1 MRSRSDGHDRRRGRS
16 PEQLE
21 KHLRELRA
29 AWETNHCETQ
39 PEDKAEWPAV
49 GVHRDNDE
57 QGDNQIDV
65 EAEPEI
71 RAIAVKERRKLLAQA
86 RGGRPKDK
94 KMNSLMKTGEQ

>member
-1 MRSRSDGHDRRRGRS
+1 MKLHLQG
-16 PEQLE
+16 PELGLGELGLERCLLQL
-21 KHLRELRA
+21 A
-29 AWETNHCETQ
+29 G
-39 PEDKAEWPAV
+39 AEASIV
-49 GVHRDNDE
+49 KESVHRDNDE

-71 RAIAVKERRKLLAQA
+71 RAVAVKERRKLLAQA

>member
-21 KHLRELRA
+21 KHLRELRV

-39 PEDKAEWPAV
+39 PEDEAEWPAV

-57 QGDNQIDV
+57 ERSARV
-65 EAEPEI
+65 EAMLETLQATNNTAGNAIVRSKI
-71 RAIAVKERRKLLAQA
+71 RNTRRRVGAK
-86 RGGRPKDK
+86 G
-94 KMNSLMKTGEQ
+94 